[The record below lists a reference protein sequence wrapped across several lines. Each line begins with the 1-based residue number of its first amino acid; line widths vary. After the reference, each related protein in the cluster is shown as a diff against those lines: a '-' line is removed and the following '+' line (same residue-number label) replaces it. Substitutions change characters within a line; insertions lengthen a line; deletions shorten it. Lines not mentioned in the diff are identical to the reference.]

1 MDKAKTFVFNL
12 EWVEVLK
19 DYPAEVRYEVY
30 DAIMWYAASGTLPE
44 LKPLAKMAF
53 SFIKKEMD
61 YNRSRYDTM
70 VERRREAGK
79 LGGRPRKPQGCDEN
93 QLTPEKPQGSDK
105 NQMVSEK
112 PQGYDKNQMVLK
124 KPYNDNVNDNVNDN
138 IEKEKV
144 KKKIGGMPPEIK
156 DMFVTFY
163 KSYHGTKNGLD
174 RTLRDFIKKHP
185 DYVELIPRLMP
196 ALEAE
201 LEWRKMAG
209 AAGMFVPEPKNLNT
223 WLNQECWDQVLQEIT
238 PKPQRNAT
246 TTPLQSDADAR
257 RAECLESIALDL
269 AGYNDIEPD
278 ITGLL

>member
-1 MDKAKTFVFNL
+1 
-12 EWVEVLK
+12 
-19 DYPAEVRYEVY
+19 
-30 DAIMWYAASGTLPE
+30 
-44 LKPLAKMAF
+44 
-53 SFIKKEMD
+53 
-61 YNRSRYDTM
+61 
-70 VERRREAGK
+70 
-79 LGGRPRKPQGCDEN
+79 
-93 QLTPEKPQGSDK
+93 
-105 NQMVSEK
+105 
-112 PQGYDKNQMVLK
+112 
-124 KPYNDNVNDNVNDN
+124 
-138 IEKEKV
+138 
-144 KKKIGGMPPEIK
+144 MPPEIK

-174 RTLRDFIKKHP
+174 RTLRDFIKKNP

-278 ITGLL
+278 VADRL